1 MKKGKIQIIVLL
13 MLVLSCCPK
22 LNAQQW
28 GLYTLYATKN
38 GTQAFLV
45 DTADTPVN
53 FKTWTFTSSTKNAYS
68 TYLIAGD
75 TLVRTTTYQASGAP
89 GQGGVTGRVQKVT
102 WGGAVA
108 WDFSYS
114 SSTTQ
119 LHHDICPL
127 PNGNVLMISYDKKTA
142 AEAVQAGLSSSA
154 IVWSEKIIEVAPTGP
169 TTGTIVWEWKL
180 WDHLCQ
186 NYSSTKDNYV
196 TSIINNPQL
205 MNINY
210 AGSGSLPDR
219 YHMNGI
225 DYNPALDQIVVSM
238 HFMNSV
244 FVIDHSTTTAEAA
257 GHTGGTSGKGGDFL
271 YRWGNPASYGA
282 TGTTAFST
290 IHDAHWISSDNPN
303 YPSYLCGY
311 NNQGGTGGKT
321 AITVWNPPYSGN
333 NYTQP
338 VSSAYASSAYAY
350 QFNSSFSAS
359 NEGNSQQLPNE
370 NMLVNNPSGAVYEIN
385 SAGTQLWTKSSTNS
399 SHVYRFTKCFVRGP
413 IATATASASQVT
425 SGTAVTL
432 GSSAVS
438 VTETSP
444 TYTYAWT
451 STAGFT
457 STTQNPTVNPTS
469 TATYSVII
477 TNTAI
482 GCSDTATV
490 TVNVGTSTLA
500 VSASATPTA
509 VCPGTSVQLNCT
521 PSGGTT
527 YSYQWASNPA
537 GFTST
542 AQNPTV
548 NPTANTSYTV
558 TVTSGGNTATNTV
571 AVTTNA
577 VPATPTITQNS
588 SVLNSSATSGNQW
601 YLNGSIISGQTGTSY
616 TPTQS
621 GSYQVLVTNGNGCT
635 AMSAAVSVTVAG
647 TLTVNIASTPA
658 SICSGSS
665 AQLNCTPSGG
675 TSSYSYQWVSNPAG
689 FTSTSQNPTVSP
701 TVNTTYTVTV
711 TSGTSTGVNSTSVT
725 IYPLVSTPTITQN
738 GSVLNSSATSGN
750 QWYFN
755 SNLISG
761 ATASSYTP
769 TSTGSYQVMVTDA
782 NGCTAMSS
790 VLNTTVGITENN
802 TKIQQIAIYPNP
814 TQSSIQLDIPAEI
827 TEFET
832 MVMDICGRNILVKQN
847 ESTIELSNLTNG
859 IYFLEI
865 KIDGKSFQRSK
876 IILNK

>member
-1 MKKGKIQIIVLL
+1 MKKGTIQIIVLL
-13 MLVLSCCPK
+13 MVAFICCPK

-68 TYLIAGD
+68 AYLIAGD

-89 GQGGVTGRVQKVT
+89 GQGGVTGRVQKIT

-114 SSTTQ
+114 SATTQ

-186 NYSSTKDNYV
+186 NYSSAKDNYV
-196 TSIINNPQL
+196 TSIIDNPQL
-205 MNINY
+205 MNLNY
-210 AGSGSLPDR
+210 AGMGSLPDR

-238 HFMNSV
+238 HYMNSV
-244 FVIDHSTTTAEAA
+244 FVIDHSTTTALAA
-257 GHTGGTSGKGGDFL
+257 GHTGGNSGKGGDFL

-282 TGTTAFST
+282 TGTTVFST
-290 IHDAHWISSDNPN
+290 IHDAHWVSSDNPN

-321 AITVWNPPYSGN
+321 AITVWNPPYSGS

-338 VSSAYASSAYAY
+338 VSSAYAPSTYAY

-359 NEGNSQQLPNE
+359 NEGNSQQLPNG

-385 SAGTQLWTKSSTNS
+385 SAGTQLWTKASTS
-399 SHVYRFTKCFVRGP
+399 TSHAYRFTKCFVRGP
-413 IATATASASQVT
+413 IATATASAAQVT
-425 SGTAVTL
+425 SGTAVNL
-432 GSSAVS
+432 GASAVS

-457 STTQNPTVNPTS
+457 STTQNPTVNPTAS
-469 TATYSVII
+469 ATYSVVI

-490 TVNVGTSTLA
+490 TVNVGTSTLVA
-500 VSASATPTA
+500 TATATPSA
-509 VCPGTSVQLNCT
+509 VCPGTSVQLSCT

-527 YSYQWASNPA
+527 YSYQWASTPA

-542 AQNPTV
+542 LQNPTV
-548 NPTANTSYTV
+548 APTASTTYTV
-558 TVTSGGNTATNTV
+558 TVTSGSNTATSST
-571 AVTTNA
+571 AITTYA
-577 VPATPTITQNS
+577 VPTVPTVTQTGT
-588 SVLNSSATSGNQW
+588 VLNSSATSGNQW

-616 TPTQS
+616 TAPQS

-635 AMSAAVSVTVAG
+635 AMSAAVAVTVSG
-647 TLTVNIASTPA
+647 TLSVNVSATPSTLCP
-658 SICSGSS
+658 GSS
-665 AQLNCTPSGG
+665 VQLNCTPTGG
-675 TSSYSYQWVSNPAG
+675 TTYTYQWASSPAG
-689 FTSTSQNPTVSP
+689 FTSTLQNPTVTP
-701 TVNTTYTVTV
+701 TANTTYLVTV
-711 TSGTSTGVNSTSVT
+711 TSGTTTGTNSTTVALYAT
-725 IYPLVSTPTITQN
+725 PTTPTISQT
-738 GSVLNSSATSGN
+738 GLVLNSSASTGN

-755 SNLISG
+755 GTQISG
-761 ATASSYTP
+761 QTGSSYTP
-769 TSTGSYQVMVTDA
+769 SADGSYQVMVTDA
-782 NGCTAMSS
+782 NGCTAMS
-790 VLNTTVGITENN
+790 TTYGYSVGISENN
-802 TKIQQIAIYPNP
+802 GSNSSIKIYPNP
-814 TQSSIQLDIPAEI
+814 TQSTIQLEIPSTIENYTTQI
-827 TEFET
+827 
-832 MVMDICGRNILVKQN
+832 MDICGKTIFGN
-847 ESTIELSNLTNG
+847 ENQSIIDLSSLKNG
-859 IYFLEI
+859 IYFIEI
-865 KIDGKSFQRSK
+865 RMNGKSIQRNK